1 MDKEWNWLIVA
12 LLCFLVTPTS
22 VMADEAAL
30 RKVLQ
35 SHLSGKKI
43 GSLKQTP
50 YMGLYE
56 VVVEDEILY
65 TDEKG
70 TYLFFGHIVDPK
82 TRQSLTSLRQQGIRD
97 AKRVSFDSLPL
108 DQAIKAI
115 KGNGKRKVAI
125 FTDPNCPYCKLLEKE
140 LVKVTDVTIYTL
152 LYPVLNGSEL
162 TARAIWCSPDKL
174 KAWNDFMLQDINPT
188 GKECEAPL
196 ARLLQEGKKHN
207 ISGTPA
213 LIFADGSIAPG
224 FISAD
229 KIEEKLNS
237 SQKK

>member
-1 MDKEWNWLIVA
+1 MNKKWNWLMVA
-12 LLCFLVTPTS
+12 LLCFLGLSAS

-43 GSLKQTP
+43 DSLKQTP

-56 VVVEDEILY
+56 VVVEDEIMY

-70 TYLFFGHIVDPK
+70 TYLFFGHMVDPK
-82 TRQSLTSLRQQGIRD
+82 TRQSLTSLRQQEIRD
-97 AKRVSFDSLPL
+97 AKRISFDALPL
-108 DQAIKAI
+108 DQAIKAV
-115 KGNGKRKVAI
+115 KGNGKRRVAV
-125 FTDPNCPYCKLLEKE
+125 FTDPNCPYCKRLEKE
-140 LVKVTDVTIYTL
+140 LAKVTDVTIYTL
-152 LYPVLNGSEL
+152 LYPILDGSEP
-162 TARAIWCSPDKL
+162 TARAIWCSPDRL

-188 GKECEAPL
+188 GKECETPL
-196 ARLLQEGKKHN
+196 ARLLQEGKKRN

-213 LIFADGSIAPG
+213 LIFADGSIVPG
-224 FISAD
+224 LISAD
-229 KIEEKLNS
+229 KIEEKLNN

>member
-1 MDKEWNWLIVA
+1 
-12 LLCFLVTPTS
+12 
-22 VMADEAAL
+22 MADEAAL

-43 GSLKQTP
+43 DSLKQTP

-70 TYLFFGHIVDPK
+70 TYLFFGHMVDPK
-82 TRQSLTSLRQQGIRD
+82 TRQSLTSQRQQEIRD
-97 AKRVSFDSLPL
+97 AKRISFDSLPL
-108 DQAIKAI
+108 DQAIKAV
-115 KGNGKRKVAI
+115 KGNGKRKVAV
-125 FTDPNCPYCKLLEKE
+125 FTDPNCPYCKRLEKE
-140 LVKVTDVTIYTL
+140 LAKVTDVTIYTL
-152 LYPVLNGSEL
+152 LYPILNGSEP
-162 TARAIWCSPDKL
+162 TARAIWCSSDRL

-196 ARLLQEGKKHN
+196 TRLLQEGKKHN

-213 LIFADGSIAPG
+213 LIFADGSIVPG
-224 FISAD
+224 LISAD
-229 KIEEKLNS
+229 KIEEKLNNS
-237 SQKK
+237 LKK